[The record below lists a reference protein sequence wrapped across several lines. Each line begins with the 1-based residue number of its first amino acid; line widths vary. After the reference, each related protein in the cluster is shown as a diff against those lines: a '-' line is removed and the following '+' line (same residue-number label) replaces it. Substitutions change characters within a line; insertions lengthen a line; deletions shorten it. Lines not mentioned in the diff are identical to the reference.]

1 MKNNFWSYNKPLSM
15 QGLGGGANSLLL
27 KSSGGVEVILP
38 NAGNVNGNPQQKEIT
53 VSNFISAG
61 GTLRIP
67 SGLYVW
73 SDSTLNPALIIDI
86 ACTII
91 NEGIIM
97 GRGGDGGFYGVAYVN
112 GGDGGSAIKIN
123 SGVTGVTITNE
134 SGAFIYG
141 GGGGGGPAWVGSTE
155 WGGGGGGAGGGL
167 GGRGSFET
175 TSTAGGAIGANGGSS
190 PRPLGGNGGGAG
202 GSGASAQN
210 SSNTS
215 LDGASGAGGGRTT
228 SAGGATAN
236 SGGSNIF
243 GSTGGAGGGTNQAG
257 GNAVSNLGLAQFC
270 MAGGGGGGF
279 GANGGI
285 GSSYGTGGNGGKA
298 IDDSGVTYTLT
309 NNGTIYGGT

>member
-1 MKNNFWSYNKPLSM
+1 MTIQQM
-15 QGLGGGANSLLL
+15 LLAT
-27 KSSGGVEVILP
+27 SSGGETVTLA
-38 NAGNVNGNPQQKEIT
+38 NAGNVNNNPQQKEIT
-53 VSNFISAG
+53 ISNFISAG
-61 GTLRIP
+61 GTLIIP

-73 SDSTLNPALIIDI
+73 SDNTSNPALTVDI
-86 ACTII
+86 SCTII
-91 NEGIIM
+91 NQGIIM
-97 GRGGDGGFYGVAYVN
+97 GRGGDGGTQ
-112 GGDGGSAIKIN
+112 GGTNPNTDGGNGGSAIKIN

-141 GGGGGGPAWVGSTE
+141 GGGGGGAGWGASTE
-155 WGGGGGGAGGGL
+155 SGGAGGGAGGGL

-210 SSNTS
+210 NSNTS
-215 LDGASGAGGGRTT
+215 LNGASGAGGGRTT
-228 SAGGATAN
+228 SAGGAIAA
-236 SGGSNIF
+236 SGGSNLF

-257 GNAVSNLGLAQFC
+257 GNAVSNLGTLQFS

-279 GANGGI
+279 GANGGL
-285 GSSYGTGGNGGKA
+285 GSTYGVAGNGGKA

-309 NNGTIYGGT
+309 NNGTIYGAT